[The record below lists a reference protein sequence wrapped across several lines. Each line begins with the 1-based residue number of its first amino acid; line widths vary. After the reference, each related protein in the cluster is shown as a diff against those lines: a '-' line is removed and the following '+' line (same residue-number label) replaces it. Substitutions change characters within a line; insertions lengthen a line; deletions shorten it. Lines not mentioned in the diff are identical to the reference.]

1 MKCSLPHQEWG
12 GDAWRELLHSCRN
25 QGVLVAEA
33 LGVQEEEKGSDC
45 WVNIAL
51 LGIGACRCRADGH
64 SSRWVFL
71 EQAVLSHSEYPC
83 VSSWLEEVP

>member
-1 MKCSLPHQEWG
+1 MSQVKCSLPHQEWG
-12 GDAWRELLHSCRN
+12 GDAWSELLHSCRN

-51 LGIGACRCRADGH
+51 FRDWSLQMQ
-64 SSRWVFL
+64 S
-71 EQAVLSHSEYPC
+71 
-83 VSSWLEEVP
+83 